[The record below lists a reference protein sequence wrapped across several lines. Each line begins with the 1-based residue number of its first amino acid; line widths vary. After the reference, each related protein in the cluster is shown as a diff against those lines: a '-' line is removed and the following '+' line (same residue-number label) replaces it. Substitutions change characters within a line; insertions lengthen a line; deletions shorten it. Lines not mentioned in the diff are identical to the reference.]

1 MLWHT
6 PRSCCRNSKL
16 RSVVRWMIPSKLFWQ
31 WTSSYLLEQQLFAE
45 LLLTKCHV
53 CVTQVIAPAVR
64 HHTRNSLLHGRMAR
78 SIVLQF
84 RYIVQGQI
92 LLPNHDIFPRAGKGN
107 LVPHPRRNRCEGGH
121 RRRVDGIIFSQPSEA
136 RIGRPMSPL
145 PEMVQSIFFV
155 SLLSRTLTKLIYY

>member
-1 MLWHT
+1 MTYTAVLLPQFET
-6 PRSCCRNSKL
+6 EICCTLDDS
-16 RSVVRWMIPSKLFWQ
+16 
-31 WTSSYLLEQQLFAE
+31 LET
-45 LLLTKCHV
+45 LLTMNFFLFDSSNNYLPNYSSLNAT

-136 RIGRPMSPL
+136 RIGLCRHCQKWYSR
-145 PEMVQSIFFV
+145 FF
-155 SLLSRTLTKLIYY
+155 LFHYYHEL